1 MTRLIPNTNLRP
13 SLLAYGNFVFGTNW
27 WGDFTD
33 DDAVRLQNHAVDRGV
48 TLFDTAPAYGNYR
61 AERLLKPTIEYAGRD
76 NLVISTKFG
85 YDLESDPGDDSDTRH
100 RERQQNFTPEH
111 VRQELD
117 ESMRR
122 IGVNHIDL
130 YQAHNV
136 KLAHYSDALFG
147 VLDDLKAE
155 GKIGAWGVALG
166 PAIGWREEGHVAL
179 ERGADTVQTVFN
191 LYEQDLGRELCEAV
205 QHRGRGGVI
214 ARVPSNS
221 GILDEEFTS
230 PDFKFPPHDHR
241 KYRDRAW
248 LVYGL
253 KKNEILRPLAAD
265 LGLTIQ
271 QLALR
276 WLASQPGLVS
286 IEPNL
291 LSEDSIDAH
300 AAALDGTTLPDDVL
314 AELRRLYETDF
325 GLGDAAHP
333 CDFKSSTA
341 EGGTL
346 RAAYV
351 PPAVLQS

>member
-1 MTRLIPNTNLRP
+1 MQRRNIPHTDLHP

-48 TLFDTAPAYGNYR
+48 NFFDTAPAYGNYR
-61 AERLLKPTIEYAGRD
+61 AERLLAPTIRYAGRD

-85 YDLESDPGDDSDTRH
+85 YDLESDPGEEGSH
-100 RERQQNFTPEH
+100 RERAQNFRPDH
-111 VRQELD
+111 VRRELE
-117 ESMRR
+117 ESLTRMG
-122 IGVNHIDL
+122 IDHLDL

-136 KLAHYSDALFG
+136 KLAHYSDELFALMH
-147 VLDDLKAE
+147 DLVDE
-155 GKIGAWGVALG
+155 GKIRAWGVALG
-166 PAIGWREEGHVAL
+166 PAIGWREEGHDAL
-179 ERGADTVQTVFN
+179 QRGAHTVQTVFN

-205 QHRGRGGVI
+205 THAGRGAVI
-214 ARVPSNS
+214 SRVPSNS

-230 PDFKFPPHDHR
+230 PDFRFPPHDHR

-253 KKNEILRPLAAD
+253 KKNEILRPIAAD

-300 AAALDGTTLPDDVL
+300 AQALDGSTLPDDVL
-314 AELRRLYETDF
+314 AECRRLYATDF

-333 CDFKSSTA
+333 CDFKSSVTKS
-341 EGGTL
+341 GRL
-346 RAAYV
+346 RAGYA
-351 PPAVLQS
+351 PPAFA